1 MTDTMPAELA
11 ANLIVFCE
19 NRRRVYALLSRCF
32 ETEIDTAFADKL
44 ARETALESD
53 DPALVEGF
61 AALKADLADADEG
74 ALEQLAVAFNRVFFG
89 MGPRTAQK
97 AFPYESV
104 YTSEDGLMMQEAYV
118 QVKRVYAAAGFAKD
132 PSFTEPEDH
141 LAVQLAFMARLCET
155 AVEAL
160 QANDAEAAEAALRG
174 QLTFL
179 QDHLLNWIDR
189 FVIDSKAAAGGGFYA
204 NLATFTQAY
213 LQADAEATAEVVE

>member
-1 MTDTMPAELA
+1 MTDTMPAGLA
-11 ANLIVFCE
+11 ANLIIFCE

-32 ETEIDTAFADKL
+32 ETEIDAAFADKL

-132 PSFTEPEDH
+132 PSFTEPE
-141 LAVQLAFMARLCET
+141 RPS
-155 AVEAL
+155 
-160 QANDAEAAEAALRG
+160 G
-174 QLTFL
+174 G
-179 QDHLLNWIDR
+179 
-189 FVIDSKAAAGGGFYA
+189 AAGVHVSLVRDGCRSLTGKRCRSWPRPRCA
-204 NLATFTQAY
+204 AS
-213 LQADAEATAEVVE
+213 